1 MRSINKLI
9 QKLILSTVENDLF
22 EIQVERYDKE
32 TEKMIPSKLV
42 SESPFLLA
50 EDMIVPLLKIV
61 RDEDECF
68 GLPYSLKAIY
78 DRGELFV
85 SSKPKMFVGGR
96 VDYITV
102 SVRNLSTP
110 PSLKRKEYD
119 IYTAEIEMSEM
130 DGMKPFWKCTLN
142 ISETVYGKECAV
154 ESKVFYL
161 GKLAWLLELVNEFI
175 SNAIY
180 DDVDMRLPEAV
191 GHYRSVGD

>member
-22 EIQVERYDKE
+22 EIQAERYDKE

-78 DRGELFV
+78 ERGELV
-85 SSKPKMFVGGR
+85 SSKPEMFVGGR
-96 VDYITV
+96 ADHITI

-110 PSLKRKEYD
+110 PSRKKKEYD
-119 IYTAEIEMSEM
+119 IYTAEIEMFEM
-130 DGMKPFWKCTLN
+130 DGAPSSWKCMLG
-142 ISETVYGKECAV
+142 ISETEFGKEYSV
-154 ESKVFYL
+154 ESREYRL

-191 GHYRSVGD
+191 GHYRAVEV

>member
-9 QKLILSTVENDLF
+9 QKLILSTVENDLC

-50 EDMIVPLLKIV
+50 EDMIVPFLKIV

-78 DRGELFV
+78 DRGEFSV
-85 SSKPKMFVGGR
+85 SSKPEMFVGGR
-96 VDYITV
+96 VDHIAI
-102 SVRNLSTP
+102 SVCNLSTP
-110 PSLKRKEYD
+110 PSLKEKEYD
-119 IYTAEIEMSEM
+119 IYTAEIDMFEM
-130 DGMKPFWKCTLN
+130 DGSPSSWKCTLG
-142 ISETVYGKECAV
+142 ISETEFGKEYVV
-154 ESKVFYL
+154 ESREYRL
-161 GKLAWLLELVNEFI
+161 GKLAWLLELVNKFI

-180 DDVDMRLPEAV
+180 DDVDMRLPEAI
-191 GHYRSVGD
+191 GHYRVVEV

>member
-78 DRGELFV
+78 DRGKLFV

-142 ISETVYGKECAV
+142 ISKTVYGKECAV

-191 GHYRSVGD
+191 GHYRAVEV

>member
-9 QKLILSTVENDLF
+9 QKLILSTVENDLC

-78 DRGELFV
+78 DRGELSI
-85 SSKPKMFVGGR
+85 SSKPEIFVGGR
-96 VDYITV
+96 IDHISI

-110 PSLKRKEYD
+110 PSARNKEFD

-154 ESKVFYL
+154 ESHEYRL
-161 GKLAWLLELVNEFI
+161 GKLAWLLELINEFI
-175 SNAIY
+175 PNAIY
-180 DDVDMRLPEAV
+180 DDMDMRLPEAV
-191 GHYRSVGD
+191 GHYRVVEE